1 MEIKIMRPNENNSWT
16 DEDFNLFLEQVNK
29 LFVAGL
35 YAEEAEMVIF
45 GELTFEDAIRICNE
59 DRALRERLNE
69 EIEYV
74 KADTAEEIQKVLDEC
89 NRISKER
96 LEKGLY

>member
-1 MEIKIMRPNENNSWT
+1 MEIKIMKSNESNTWS
-16 DEDFNLFLEQVNK
+16 DEDFNLFLEQVDK
-29 LFVAGL
+29 LFDAGL

-45 GELTFEDAIRICNE
+45 GELSFEEALRICNE
-59 DRALRERLNE
+59 DRALRESLNE

-74 KADTAEEIQKVLDEC
+74 KADTAEEMQKVLHEC
-89 NRISKER
+89 NSIAKER

>member
-1 MEIKIMRPNENNSWT
+1 
-16 DEDFNLFLEQVNK
+16 
-29 LFVAGL
+29 
-35 YAEEAEMVIF
+35 MVIF
-45 GELTFEDAIRICNE
+45 GELTFEDSLRICNE
-59 DRALRERLNE
+59 DRALRESLNE